1 MWHWKDEAPLGS
13 TIPTKSVSSLRS
25 RRATDSAISAQQQW
39 PETSGRMR
47 GSLYPTNTTVSSRP
61 YSQLSTEGL
70 SNPTLGEIRTRKLWL
85 RREEAV
91 KVKEREEKMST
102 GEPRDERNSHVHSS
116 PARAAA
122 TTSTTNYSSHSSSHL
137 KSSRVQSS
145 FDSPKIPRRKR
156 ALTAHHSSTIETPS
170 PESSSPSYVSLY
182 DRSRRSVPSL
192 GLSNITAR
200 FPSSQPL
207 SPALKKNRTSV
218 YSDGANSPLS
228 PNAPQPRERSVHI
241 AQQAVR
247 PDVKATMPST
257 VTDVEDRTLT
267 GQSNHAL
274 NGVDKDQEQGP
285 GTPTADARSKN
296 EDIFLNIA
304 KSDSVRRESL
314 GRLEPRRS
322 RYRFSN
328 HSLRSPTSAEQT
340 PSPDQLRFNNYDS
353 PLYSNDLSP
362 SVRYNSAAPSSAS
375 AHPLDDHTH
384 SRYSAIGS
392 SSRSTVGVPHSRFSR
407 ASPDTS
413 PRSPAIN
420 PDRRSSLQDSRSY
433 RHSTLSTIRSSR
445 QPSAS
450 EATERARVDHERA
463 RQDGT
468 ESTLSTTAPSTV
480 WDELED
486 LKSRIRKLELTGK
499 LPPSSQEAMSSA
511 VVERPRTAATTATT
525 LSSSPK
531 HDRRVSN
538 PSAGSD
544 VATTTSQIHPLLQS
558 ALAKGKDVLSR
569 EVYNA
574 LEMTVADALRLSSI
588 LGSGV
593 PLSGNFS
600 VANGYNSSD
609 RQARRKADSVCRSLT
624 ELCLAL
630 SDEQLNKQRPTSHE
644 RDSNSYQQNGFDGMS
659 PATTPSYQRSG
670 SHEPEGTSRRRSTTT
685 RAPSRLDTRRS
696 SLANTAVPPSPLP
709 DSKQTPSPSVEAPTS
724 RLSRLSTSSRTR
736 RLQTADDNEENGPPI
751 RSLSRATTDISAAT
765 YTPRIPRQ
773 RISHEY
779 RTSHSTIRPQQSQSP
794 TSTSQTQQQQQTP
807 QPRTPSIS
815 QSGIPFR
822 RSYVT
827 PASYTPATSR
837 SSIQAGS
844 RRYGLSSN
852 FTPSPSDRTP
862 AENTG
867 VPRPS
872 QPEPSQTRIIAPSNK
887 VATSYTPIPQNR
899 IRTNSLG
906 ARRFGMR
913 QRPMS
918 TVDDAVHTLDDSI
931 D

>member
-1 MWHWKDEAPLGS
+1 M
-13 TIPTKSVSSLRS
+13 
-25 RRATDSAISAQQQW
+25 
-39 PETSGRMR
+39 
-47 GSLYPTNTTVSSRP
+47 
-61 YSQLSTEGL
+61 
-70 SNPTLGEIRTRKLWL
+70 
-85 RREEAV
+85 
-91 KVKEREEKMST
+91 
-102 GEPRDERNSHVHSS
+102 
-116 PARAAA
+116 
-122 TTSTTNYSSHSSSHL
+122 
-137 KSSRVQSS
+137 
-145 FDSPKIPRRKR
+145 
-156 ALTAHHSSTIETPS
+156 
-170 PESSSPSYVSLY
+170 
-182 DRSRRSVPSL
+182 
-192 GLSNITAR
+192 
-200 FPSSQPL
+200 
-207 SPALKKNRTSV
+207 
-218 YSDGANSPLS
+218 
-228 PNAPQPRERSVHI
+228 
-241 AQQAVR
+241 
-247 PDVKATMPST
+247 
-257 VTDVEDRTLT
+257 
-267 GQSNHAL
+267 
-274 NGVDKDQEQGP
+274 
-285 GTPTADARSKN
+285 
-296 EDIFLNIA
+296 
-304 KSDSVRRESL
+304 
-314 GRLEPRRS
+314 
-322 RYRFSN
+322 
-328 HSLRSPTSAEQT
+328 
-340 PSPDQLRFNNYDS
+340 
-353 PLYSNDLSP
+353 YSNDVSP

-375 AHPLDDHTH
+375 AHPLDDHTR
-384 SRYSAIGS
+384 SRYSTIGS
-392 SSRSTVGVPHSRFSR
+392 GSRSTVGVPHSRFSG

-420 PDRRSSLQDSRSY
+420 PDRRSSFQDSRSY

-468 ESTLSTTAPSTV
+468 ESTISTTAPSTV

-531 HDRRVSN
+531 HGRRVSN

-544 VATTTSQIHPLLQS
+544 VATTTSQIQPLLQS
-558 ALAKGKDVLSR
+558 ALAKGKDLLSR
-569 EVYNA
+569 EVYTA

-593 PLSGNFS
+593 SLSGSVS
-600 VANGYNSSD
+600 VANGYSSSD
-609 RQARRKADSVCRSLT
+609 RQARRKADGVCRSLT

-630 SDEQLNKQRPTSHE
+630 SDEQLNKQRPASQG
-644 RDSNSYQQNGFDGMS
+644 RDSNSHQQNGFDGMS
-659 PATTPSYQRSG
+659 PAATPSYQRRG
-670 SHEPEGTSRRRSTTT
+670 SHEPEGTIRRRSTTT
-685 RAPSRLDTRRS
+685 RVPSRLDTRRS
-696 SLANTAVPPSPLP
+696 SLANTAVPPSPIP
-709 DSKQTPSPSVEAPTS
+709 DSKQTPSPSTDAPAS

-736 RLQTADDNEENGPPI
+736 RLQMADDNEENGPPV
-751 RSLSRATTDISAAT
+751 RSISRAATDISAAT
-765 YTPRIPRQ
+765 STPRIPPRQ

-779 RTSHSTIRPQQSQSP
+779 RASHSTMRPQQSQSP
-794 TSTSQTQQQQQTP
+794 TSTSQAQQQQQTP

-844 RRYGLSSN
+844 CRYGFSSN
-852 FTPSPSDRTP
+852 FTPSPSDRSP

-867 VPRPS
+867 MPRPS

-887 VATSYTPIPQNR
+887 IAASYTPIQQNR

-918 TVDDAVHTLDDSI
+918 TVDDTVHTLDDSI